1 MSVANSGL
9 AGALSGLVP
18 SVSAFEPV
26 FEAVLIPDIPDVEN
40 GTEVIMVS
48 LPPTAGYGK
57 YIMSFTC
64 AISASERVEQEADIG
79 GGIIFE
85 NTTLGEGFQLT
96 YQK

>member
-9 AGALSGLVP
+9 AGALSGIVP
-18 SVSAFEPV
+18 SVSALEPV

-57 YIMSFTC
+57 CIMSFTC
-64 AISASERVEQEADIG
+64 RIDAVSPDLQVDIG
-79 GGIIFE
+79 GDIFLGI
-85 NTTLGEGFQLT
+85 QL
-96 YQK
+96 